1 MKKCQVFTPENY
13 VDLLLNY
20 ADYKENL
27 YGKKVLEN
35 SCGDGNILSKIVQ
48 RYITDCKKQGFSA
61 EKISEGL
68 SNDIYGIEIIKTT
81 WKKCICRLNVII
93 EDEHLPPVDW
103 QIFNTNYFSW
113 TPENKFSY
121 IIGNPPY
128 ITYSEI
134 KKTEIK
140 KLKTS
145 FNSCSKGKFDYCYA
159 FIEKSIN
166 ELENNGKMSYLIP
179 SSIFKTVFG
188 NNLRSFIL
196 PHTKEIIDYSLH
208 KVFSDALVKSS
219 ILNIQKNSNYSSILY
234 KFDNKC
240 VNIDKTLLADKWVF
254 LQKEASGNRRFGDYF
269 QVSHAV
275 ATLYN
280 KAFLL
285 TKCIEKNDYYEI
297 ANFRIEKELVR
308 PAVSAKT
315 FRYSI
320 NTHILFPYYYKD
332 DKLFKYSVDYFE
344 THYPEA
350 NKYLKSF
357 KEELNRRKSD
367 SSAKWFEYGRSQA
380 LASINQPKL
389 LISTVISDKVLV
401 YKTDKTSVP
410 YAGMFIIPKKNNS
423 LDKAKE
429 ILESKEFLEYALS
442 IGVHMSGNS
451 VRIMSKDIMEYK
463 F

>member
-20 ADYKENL
+20 ADYNDNL

-81 WKKCICRLNVII
+81 WKKCICRLNGII

-134 KKTEIK
+134 KKAEIK

-145 FNSCSKGKFDYCYA
+145 FKSCSKGKFDYCYA
-159 FIEKSIN
+159 FIEKSVN
-166 ELENNGKMSYLIP
+166 ELEDNGKMSYLIP

-240 VNIDKTLLADKWVF
+240 VNIDKKVLSNKWVF

-280 KAFLL
+280 KAFLI
-285 TKCIEKNDYYEI
+285 TNYEEDDNYI
-297 ANFRIEKELVR
+297 HVGNYKIEKEIIR
-308 PAVSAKT
+308 PAVSAKSK
-315 FRYSI
+315 RYKN
-320 NTHILFPYYYKD
+320 NTLIIFPYYFTDGLKRYD
-332 DKLFKYSVDYFE
+332 E
-344 THYPEA
+344 TTFIKRFPGVTE
-350 NKYLKSF
+350 YLKSF
-357 KEELNRRKSD
+357 LSELNNRKSD
-367 SSAKWFEYGRSQA
+367 IKSKWFEYGRSQA
-380 LASINQPKL
+380 LSSLNQNKL
-389 LISTVISDKVLV
+389 LLSVVISDKVLV
-401 YKTDKTSVP
+401 YEASANDIP
-410 YAGMFIIPKKNNS
+410 YAGMFVTQKRDLS
-423 LDKAKE
+423 LQEAKR
-429 ILESKEFLEYALS
+429 ILESKEFLDYAQS

-451 VRIMSKDIMEYK
+451 VRIMSKDIMEYR